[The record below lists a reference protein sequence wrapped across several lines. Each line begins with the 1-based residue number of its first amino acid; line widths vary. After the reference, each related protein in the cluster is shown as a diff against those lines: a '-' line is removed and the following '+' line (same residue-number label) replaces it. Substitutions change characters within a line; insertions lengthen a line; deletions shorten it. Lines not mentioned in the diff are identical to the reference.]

1 MTTTAYIFIGLS
13 VAAIIVP
20 ILFAHIRTWDPLRRI
35 RKFVAYRRVSRH
47 IPAPV
52 EESDRPRL
60 SRETEILR
68 KRQQEAVEEANE
80 WLRAT
85 WRARFK

>member
-1 MTTTAYIFIGLS
+1 MNPIGYILIGL
-13 VAAIIVP
+13 VAAVVIVP
-20 ILFAHIRTWDPLRRI
+20 MILAHMRAWHPLQRFRRY
-35 RKFVAYRRVSRH
+35 FAYRRLTHH

-52 EESDRPRL
+52 EETDRPRL
-60 SRETEILR
+60 TRETELLR